1 MPDLVSNSFLSW
13 VTNNN
18 LKTIFS
24 SLILLLLITAVAIGV
39 DYLIRKTLIRTLDY
53 KLKTSK
59 WILAQLI
66 VKHHVFSMLAL
77 IFFGLVFVFGSFFL
91 VSNTNPFSVSIANIT
106 LKCANLFNLYILT
119 VAINRFISALHDYY
133 QHISDR
139 ENKSSWHSYI
149 KIVIF
154 FTWILAGILAIAY
167 VFGKPPTSI
176 LTGLGALSALVL
188 LIFRDTILG
197 IVSSIQANATS
208 MVRIGDWISINKFD
222 IDGIVEEISINSV
235 RIRNFDNTITTIP
248 TYSITTEAVINWE
261 YMTKSQGRRF
271 KEAILI
277 DPNSI
282 TLVDASFLDKLN
294 SLEFVASP
302 KIENAFKENTATNL
316 MLFREFIGQTIL
328 RHKDINHTYLN
339 MVRITRPNVQ
349 GVPLEITAF
358 TTKTSLV
365 EHESI
370 KAQILE
376 VSFATIKLFD
386 LKLNLKTS

>member
-13 VTNNN
+13 VTNSN

-24 SLILLLLITAVAIGV
+24 SIIIITLIGAVAVGV
-39 DYLIRKTLIRTLDY
+39 DYLIRKTLIKALNH
-53 KLKTSK
+53 KLQTSK
-59 WILAQLI
+59 WTLAQLI
-66 VKHHVFSMLAL
+66 EKYHVFSTLSL
-77 IFFGLVFVFGSFFL
+77 LSFGLVFVFGSFFL
-91 VSNTNPFSVSIANIT
+91 VSNSNPFSITIASFT

-119 VAINRFISALHDYY
+119 VSINRFISALHDYY

-149 KIVIF
+149 KIIIF
-154 FTWILAGILAIAY
+154 FTWLFTGILAVAY

-208 MVRIGDWISINKFD
+208 MVRIGDWISITKFD

-248 TYSITTEAVINWE
+248 TYSITTEAVTNWE
-261 YMTKSQGRRF
+261 YMIKSQGRRF
-271 KEAILI
+271 KESIMI

-282 TLVDASFLDKLN
+282 SLVQPSFMDKLN
-294 SLEFVASP
+294 SINFSASA
-302 KIENAFKENTATNL
+302 KINDHFEENTVTNL
-316 MLFREFIGQTIL
+316 MLFREFIYQTL
-328 RHKDINHTYLN
+328 LQHKEINQTYLST
-339 MVRITRPNVQ
+339 VRITRITIQ
-349 GVPLEITAF
+349 GIPLEITAF
-358 TTKTSLV
+358 TSKTGLI
-365 EHESI
+365 EHEAI

-376 VSFATIKLFD
+376 IFYATLKFFELKVS
-386 LKLNLKTS
+386 LKTS